1 MSGPMTADQ
10 LRSAFLQY
18 FVERDHTR
26 VASSGLI
33 PAHPAAPLFTNAGM
47 VQFLPY
53 FFGEEAAPYQRA
65 TSSQKC
71 VRVRGKHDD
80 IEAIGRTTRHLT
92 FFEML
97 GNFSFGDYFKEG
109 AISHAWHLLT
119 EVLGLPGDRL
129 WATVHHSD
137 DEAAQLWRDVVGLP
151 ADRIQRLGE
160 DNFWE
165 MGGTGPCGPSSEIFY
180 DKGPEWGHEG
190 GPEHGGEERYVEI
203 WNLVFMQF
211 NRLPSGEL
219 EPLPKRNIDTGAGME
234 RILPIIQGTNSVFDT
249 DVLRRLIGDAEQLC
263 GATYGS
269 DPERDVSLRIVA
281 DHSRAISFLVAD
293 GVVPSNEERGYVL
306 RRIIRRAALHAQRAG
321 AHRGVLAEMA
331 GRVATVMHSGYP
343 ELTEV
348 IDQVQSTLEREEH
361 RFRETLTLGLGML
374 DRAVTDGSS
383 AIPGEIAFKLH
394 DTYGFPIDLTRE
406 IAKER
411 GLGVDDAG
419 FEAAMAQQ
427 RAQARAADAKTG
439 TVDNGT
445 ANAMSVRDEYGVTDF
460 LGYETLTTEAK
471 VTGVFP
477 NPEQGR
483 VEVYVE
489 ASPFY
494 PEGGGQIGDTGTVT
508 GPHGRGRV
516 LDTDAPVPNVIR
528 HHVEV
533 EEGTF
538 GVGETVVLAVDAD
551 RRASLRRSHTGTHLL
566 HWALRE
572 VLGTQARQQGSLV
585 APDYLR
591 FDFNH
596 HSPLT
601 DEQIHR
607 VEDLVAEQIRS
618 NGAVEIR
625 NSSQAEAKAA
635 GAISFFGEKYGEV
648 VRVIRAG
655 EHSMELCGGT
665 HVSALGEISEL
676 VVTSESSVG
685 ANLRRIEAFTG
696 ARAFEE
702 NRRQRELLKVAA
714 GAVRTTPDQLPAA
727 IGRLQEA
734 QKAGERERRQL
745 TTQIDRYLA
754 RDLAREAAGGL
765 VVARCDGRDQGQL
778 KSLAQAVLSEPGISA
793 VGLIGSADGSSV
805 ALAVAVD
812 DRVGDAPSFV
822 REAAKLVGG
831 GGGGRDR
838 RIAVAG
844 GRDTSRIDEALKA
857 LREALAGALT
867 SA

>member
-18 FVERDHTR
+18 FVERGHTR
-26 VASSGLI
+26 VASAGLI

-53 FFGEEAAPYQRA
+53 FFGEEAAPYRLA

-109 AISHAWHLLT
+109 AISHAWHFLT
-119 EVLGLPGDRL
+119 EVLGMPADRL

-151 ADRIQRLGE
+151 ADRIHRLGE

-165 MGGTGPCGPSSEIFY
+165 MGSTGPCGPSSEIFF

-190 GPEHGGEERYVEI
+190 GPAHGGEERYVEI
-203 WNLVFMQF
+203 WNLVFMEF
-211 NRLPSGEL
+211 NRPESGEL
-219 EPLPKRNIDTGAGME
+219 EPLPQRNIDTGAGME
-234 RILPIIQGTNSVFDT
+234 RILPIIQGTNSVFET

-269 DPERDVSLRIVA
+269 DAERDVSLRIVA
-281 DHSRAISFLVAD
+281 DHSRAISFLIAD

-306 RRIIRRAALHAQRAG
+306 RRIIRRAALHAQRVG
-321 AHRGVLAEMA
+321 ARRGVLAEMA
-331 GRVATVMHSGYP
+331 GRVAQVMHSGYP
-343 ELTEV
+343 DLTEV

-361 RFRETLTLGLGML
+361 RFRETLSLGLGML
-374 DRAVTDGSS
+374 DSAVPAGSTT
-383 AIPGEIAFKLH
+383 IPGEVAFKLH

-406 IAKER
+406 IARER

-419 FEAAMAQQ
+419 FEAAMTQQ
-427 RAQARAADAKTG
+427 RTHARADAKAG
-439 TVDNGT
+439 AVDNGA
-445 ANAMSVRDEYGVTDF
+445 ANAKVVRDEYGVTDF
-460 LGYETLTTEAK
+460 LGYETLTTDAK

-477 NPEQGR
+477 HPEPGR
-483 VEVYVE
+483 VEVYVA

-494 PEGGGQIGDTGTVT
+494 PEGGGQIGDTGTIT
-508 GPHGRGRV
+508 GPHGHGRV
-516 LDTDAPVPNVIR
+516 LDTDAPLPNVIR

-533 EEGTF
+533 EQGTF
-538 GVGETVVLAVDAD
+538 GVGETVALAVDAD

-566 HWALRE
+566 HWALRK

-601 DEQIHR
+601 DEQLS
-607 VEDLVAEQIRS
+607 EAENLVAEQIRS
-618 NGAVEIR
+618 NGGVEIKH
-625 NSSQAEAKAA
+625 SSQAEAKAA

-702 NRRQRELLKVAA
+702 NRRQRQLLKAAA

-754 RDLAREAAGGL
+754 RDLAREADDGL

-778 KSLAQAVLSEPGISA
+778 KGLALAVLNEPGISA

-822 REAAKLVGG
+822 RAAAKLVGG

-844 GRDTSRIDEALKA
+844 GRDPSRIDEALKA
-857 LREALAGALT
+857 LREALA

>member
-1 MSGPMTADQ
+1 MSGPKTADQ

-53 FFGEEAAPYQRA
+53 FFGEEAAPYRRA

-109 AISHAWHLLT
+109 AISHAWNFLT
-119 EVLGLPGDRL
+119 EDLGLPADRL

-137 DEAAQLWRDVVGLP
+137 DEAAQLWQDLVGLP
-151 ADRIQRLGE
+151 GDRIQRLGD

-190 GPEHGGEERYVEI
+190 GPAHGGEERYVEI
-203 WNLVFMQF
+203 WNLVFMAF
-211 NRLPSGEL
+211 NRLENGKL
-219 EPLPKRNIDTGAGME
+219 EPLPQRNIDTGAGME
-234 RILPIIQGTNSVFDT
+234 RILPIIQGTSSVFET
-249 DVLRRLIGDAEQLC
+249 DVLRHLIGDAEQLC

-321 AHRGVLAEMA
+321 ASRGVLAEMA
-331 GRVATVMHSGYP
+331 GRVSTVMHSGYP
-343 ELTEV
+343 ELTDV

-361 RFRETLTLGLGML
+361 RFRETLSLGLGML
-374 DRAVTDGSS
+374 DSAVPAGSK
-383 AIPGEIAFKLH
+383 AIPGELAFKLH

-427 RAQARAADAKTG
+427 RAQARADAKPGAVDSG
-439 TVDNGT
+439 TT
-445 ANAMSVRDEYGVTDF
+445 NAKAVRDEHGVTDF
-460 LGYETLTTEAK
+460 LGYETLASEAK

-477 NPEQGR
+477 HPQKGR

-494 PEGGGQIGDTGTVT
+494 PEGGGQLGDSGTIA
-508 GPHGRGRV
+508 GPRGRGRV
-516 LDTDAPVPNVIR
+516 IDTDAPLPSVIR

-533 EEGTF
+533 EEGIF
-538 GVGETVVLAVDAD
+538 GVGDTVALEVDVE

-566 HWALRE
+566 HWALRK
-572 VLGTQARQQGSLV
+572 VVGPQARQQGSLV

-601 DEQIHR
+601 DEQLQE
-607 VEDLVAEQIRS
+607 VESLVAEQIRS
-618 NGAVEIR
+618 NGVVEIR
-625 NSSQAEAKAA
+625 HSTQAEAKAA

-665 HVSALGEISEL
+665 HVSALGEIGEL
-676 VVTSESSVG
+676 VVTSESSIG
-685 ANLRRIEAFTG
+685 ANLRRIEALVG
-696 ARAFEE
+696 AAAFEE
-702 NRRQRELLKVAA
+702 HRRQRQLLKAA
-714 GAVRTTPDQLPAA
+714 AAAVRTTPDQLPAA

-754 RDLAREAAGGL
+754 RDLAREADGGL

-778 KSLAQAVLSEPGISA
+778 KSLALAVLNEPGIAA
-793 VGLIGSADGSSV
+793 VGLVGSADGSSV
-805 ALAVAVD
+805 ALAVGVND
-812 DRVGDAPSFV
+812 QVGDAPSFV
-822 REAAKLVGG
+822 RAAAKTVGG

-844 GRDTSRIDEALKA
+844 GRDPSRIGEALEA
-857 LREALAGALT
+857 LREAFAGALT
-867 SA
+867 TA